1 MGNSG
6 EEMLPD
12 WFHNVSSFPSIQ
24 SIALKVT
31 DGEIVDFDV
40 IRCFLAFIR
49 VHCNDKIN
57 KILESDQKKPGKS
70 SGVVVDVKEKHVKT
84 II

>member
-1 MGNSG
+1 M
-6 EEMLPD
+6 
-12 WFHNVSSFPSIQ
+12 
-24 SIALKVT
+24 T

-40 IRCFLAFIR
+40 IRCLLAFIR

-57 KILESDQKKPGKS
+57 KISESGQKKPGER

>member
-1 MGNSG
+1 MG
-6 EEMLPD
+6 
-12 WFHNVSSFPSIQ
+12 F
-24 SIALKVT
+24 
-31 DGEIVDFDV
+31 VDFDV
-40 IRCFLAFIR
+40 IRCLLAFIR

-57 KILESDQKKPGKS
+57 NKISESGPKKPGER

>member
-1 MGNSG
+1 MGS
-6 EEMLPD
+6 
-12 WFHNVSSFPSIQ
+12 
-24 SIALKVT
+24 
-31 DGEIVDFDV
+31 VDFDV
-40 IRCFLAFIR
+40 IRCLLAFIR

-57 KILESDQKKPGKS
+57 KISVSGPKKPGER